1 MNNDTSEIF
10 YVSILENAKA
20 VRASLPDAGEL
31 QSASTA
37 AQSLSDPT
45 LLDYVVAG
53 HPVPRTT
60 LVEDPC

>member
-1 MNNDTSEIF
+1 MNNDT
-10 YVSILENAKA
+10 LRDPLCLDLRNAKA
-20 VRASLPDAGEL
+20 LRASLPDAGEL

-53 HPVPRTT
+53 HPVPQTT